1 MLVLHQGKSSQVG
14 ALIFDKKGH
23 LMAGTQPTSWISDN
37 VAVATVDANGLVT
50 GVTPGSAGVTA
61 LFDRLVSNVVAV
73 TVTVDNTPA
82 SIEVTPG
89 TVSVTVGQT
98 FQLTAVVKNGSGDPV

>member
-1 MLVLHQGKSSQVG
+1 
-14 ALIFDKKGH
+14 
-23 LMAGTQPTSWISDN
+23 
-37 VAVATVDANGLVT
+37 
-50 GVTPGSAGVTA
+50 